1 MNQKIAFAILLL
13 TTANS
18 YASVVYSQAPIA
30 GSGYNSSYVNLASD
44 PGFNG
49 NSDADQQVWAT
60 FSVAAKTT
68 FNEITWYGNQA
79 DINFA
84 VDLHAT
90 TANCPSC
97 GLVNVGTSGSYSTAN
112 VATELMPTSGAYDS
126 SQVKQALIS
135 PGLYSY
141 TLDLP
146 TAVTLTTANL
156 YVLSVVNNYSA
167 GNPFIWANSATG
179 NGVSMDF
186 VVGRASFLT
195 MPGYFAFTLSNTAV
209 AAVPIP
215 TTAWLFLSGVIGFYG
230 MIRKPK
236 TASS

>member
-1 MNQKIAFAILLL
+1 MKQNIALAVLLL

-18 YASVVYSQAPIA
+18 YAAVVYNQAPIA
-30 GSGYNSSYVNLASD
+30 GSGYNSSYVNLSTD

-60 FSVAAKTT
+60 FSVPATTT
-68 FNEITWYGNQA
+68 FNQITWYGNQA

-84 VDLHAT
+84 VDLHYT

-97 GLVNVGTSGSYSTAN
+97 GLVNVSTSGSYSTAN
-112 VATELMPTSGAYDS
+112 VANELMPTAGAYTS
-126 SQVKQALIS
+126 AQVQQALIS

-195 MPGYFAFTLSNTAV
+195 MPGYFAFTLSNTAAV
-209 AAVPIP
+209 AAPLP

-230 MIRKPK
+230 MIRKSK
-236 TASS
+236 KA

>member
-1 MNQKIAFAILLL
+1 MKQKIALAILLL
-13 TTANS
+13 TTSHS
-18 YASVVYSQAPIA
+18 YASVVYTQAPIA

-60 FSVAAKTT
+60 FSVAANTT

-84 VDLHAT
+84 VDLHYTA
-90 TANCPSC
+90 ANCPSC
-97 GLVNVGTSGSYSTAN
+97 GLVNVGTSGSYTTAN
-112 VATELMPTSGAYDS
+112 VASELMPTSGAYTS
-126 SQVKQALIS
+126 SQVHQALVS
-135 PGLYSY
+135 PGLYAY

-146 TAVTLTTANL
+146 SAVTLTKANL

-179 NGVSMDF
+179 NGTSMDF

-195 MPGYFAFTLSNTAV
+195 MPGYFAFTLTN
-209 AAVPIP
+209 AAVSAVPLP
-215 TTAWLFLSGVIGFYG
+215 AASWLFLSGVIGFYG
-230 MIRKPK
+230 VTRKSK
-236 TASS
+236 KA